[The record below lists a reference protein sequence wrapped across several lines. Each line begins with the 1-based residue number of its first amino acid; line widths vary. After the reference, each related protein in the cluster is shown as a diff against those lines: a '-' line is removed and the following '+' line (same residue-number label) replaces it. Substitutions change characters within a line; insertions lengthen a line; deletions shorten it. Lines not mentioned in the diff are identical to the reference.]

1 MMADQPKTPDFGFKE
16 VMTMTEQQK
25 FTALYE
31 KLPPEKK
38 AVFLATM
45 QMMYAMI
52 AAMAATMTGQK
63 GATK

>member
-1 MMADQPKTPDFGFKE
+1 
-16 VMTMTEQQK
+16 MTEQQK

-38 AVFLATM
+38 AVFL
-45 QMMYAMI
+45 MMVRMVGNMM
-52 AAMAATMTGQK
+52 MAFVALTTEQK

>member
-1 MMADQPKTPDFGFKE
+1 
-16 VMTMTEQQK
+16 MTEQQK

-63 GATK
+63 GAIK